1 MYRKGPRTGDSWTA
15 TVVQGLPTGGH
26 FNMIDDDFESVFRR
40 MFEHLMKSMGPIS
53 DGEGTISY
61 WSGSTIGNS
70 DVGGM
75 YPPSN
80 EVNAE
85 VIDLE
90 DRVLFLVE
98 MENDG
103 TLVDVKVE
111 KRTLRVNDQI
121 EGNERVFDLDFDVDI
136 DNSRVSLRN
145 GILEIALKKATS
157 DDGPKEGYLR
167 IE

>member
-1 MYRKGPRTGDSWTA
+1 
-15 TVVQGLPTGGH
+15 
-26 FNMIDDDFESVFRR
+26 MIDDDFESVFRR

-61 WSGSTIGNS
+61 WSGSTIGNP

-75 YPPSN
+75 SPPSD
-80 EVNAE
+80 ELHAE

-98 MENDG
+98 MENES

-111 KRTLRVNDQI
+111 ERTLLVNDQI
-121 EGNERVFDLDFDVDI
+121 EGNEVVFDLDYDVDI

-145 GILEIALKKATS
+145 GILEIELKKAVS
-157 DDGPKEGYLR
+157 NDGPKEGYLK

>member
-1 MYRKGPRTGDSWTA
+1 
-15 TVVQGLPTGGH
+15 
-26 FNMIDDDFESVFRR
+26 MIDDDFESMFRR

-61 WSGSTIGNS
+61 WSGSTFGNS
-70 DVGGM
+70 DVDSM
-75 YPPSN
+75 SPPKD
-80 EVNAE
+80 EFHAE
-85 VIDLE
+85 VIDFE

-103 TLVDVKVE
+103 SLVDVKVKE
-111 KRTLRVNDQI
+111 RTLHVNDQI
-121 EGNERVFDLDFDVDI
+121 EGKETVFDLDFEVDI

-145 GILEIALKKATS
+145 GILEIELKKATS

>member
-1 MYRKGPRTGDSWTA
+1 
-15 TVVQGLPTGGH
+15 
-26 FNMIDDDFESVFRR
+26 MIDDDFESVFRR

-61 WSGSTIGNS
+61 WSGSTFGNP
-70 DVGGM
+70 DVGETT
-75 YPPSN
+75 PPSD
-80 EVNAE
+80 ELHAE

-90 DRVLFLVE
+90 DKVLFLVQ
-98 MENDG
+98 METEG

-111 KRTLRVNDQI
+111 DRTMKVYDQI
-121 EGNERVFDLDFDVDI
+121 EGNETVFDLDFNVDI

-145 GILEIALKKATS
+145 GILEIELKKAVS
-157 DDGPKEGYLR
+157 KNGPKEGYLR